1 MKKVKLICILILIT
15 LVMVGC
21 SVSPKESTDRISPP
35 NNNQIPVSGTWK
47 VTKVIEKDSKEDSTV
62 NEEWENKIVEFSK
75 EYMALDDHYLEAP
88 GYQVKRVNGKEYLLY
103 NHKTFLRDFNIPE
116 GEIEVITVIDED
128 KHYCEIVRISDSELV
143 LSASNLSL
151 NLIKI
156 SDEVSNVLKAQKKQ
170 KEFDSTNLVKN
181 KERALLRSGVLFGLR
196 SDNPD
201 GYSYRTLWIGFK
213 NKRVDPILETEG
225 IIFPRR
231 SGFWKME
238 TVTSVEDDR
247 TEDHLYAFNI
257 SKENLYE
264 SRKLLQFDYTDW
276 TGRIGKIQKRI
287 DYIGNDYV
295 SVQVSGKGRYEYSD
309 KIWQKNILQI
319 LPIDSLPSK
328 KNIKITDLSG
338 DESLGAIELGIQK
351 TMMKLNIEESDILN
365 KHKLLDSFGLV
376 RKMGHWFFKGR
387 INYMLD
393 DEFRYADYN
402 INILPPSKLVIYDE
416 LNISWTH
423 IKNKVPGAIDAFTSP
438 NKDIVL
444 VLTKGEIIIY
454 GIERGEI
461 ESSPLRR
468 ISLKDNETVIMAEWA
483 LDDYVDNWSEILGN
497 LNDDK

>member
-1 MKKVKLICILILIT
+1 MKKVKLIYVLILIVV
-15 LVMVGC
+15 VMVGC
-21 SVSPKESTDRISPP
+21 SASPKESTDRISSP
-35 NNNQIPVSGTWK
+35 NNNQVPVSGTWK
-47 VTKVIEKDSKEDSTV
+47 VAKVIEKDSKEDDTI
-62 NEEWENKIVEFSK
+62 NAEWENKIVEFSK
-75 EYMALDDHYLEAP
+75 EYMALDDYYLEEP

-103 NHKTFLRDFNIPE
+103 NHKTFLKDFNIPD
-116 GEIEVITVIDED
+116 GEIEVITVTDGD

-143 LSASNLSL
+143 LSASSLNL

-156 SDEVSNVLKAQKKQ
+156 SDEVSNDFKVQEKQ
-170 KEFDSTNLVKN
+170 KESDGTNLVIN
-181 KERALLRSGVLFGLR
+181 KEKALLRSGVLFGLR

-238 TVTSVEDDR
+238 AVTCEEDDR
-247 TEDHLYAFNI
+247 TEDFLYAYNI
-257 SKENLYE
+257 SKDNLYE
-264 SRKLLQFDYTDW
+264 SRVFLQLDYSDW
-276 TGRIGKIQKRI
+276 ADRVGKIEKRI

-295 SVQVSGKGRYEYSD
+295 SIQVSGKGSYEYSD
-309 KIWQKNILQI
+309 KIWQEDILQI
-319 LPIDSLPSK
+319 LPIDSLSSK

-351 TMMKLNIEESDILN
+351 TMTKLNIQESDILN

-393 DEFRYADYN
+393 NEFRYADYN
-402 INILPPSKLVIYDE
+402 ISILPPPKLVIYDE
-416 LNISWTH
+416 LDITWTY

-444 VLTKGEIIIY
+444 VFTKSEIIIY

-468 ISLKDNETVIMAEWA
+468 ITLKDNETIIMAEWA
-483 LDDYVDNWSEILGN
+483 TGDYVDNWTKTLGS
-497 LNDDK
+497 LNANE